1 MSQQMNQKMMGG
13 SQRNPM
19 EADGEEQ
26 SMEGIENN
34 AMDDS
39 KFLNV
44 LNKTASQQEVG
55 YDFDYYN
62 DFEDDFNED
71 DLD

>member
-1 MSQQMNQKMMGG
+1 
-13 SQRNPM
+13 M

-34 AMDDS
+34 AMDDL